1 MQQAPRNLTIDTL
14 RLLASLEV
22 IALHVNY
29 DNLPALAA
37 VAIRLQARW
46 AVPFFFIISGYF
58 LARRLSNPGRSN
70 VHSSVYR
77 FIWLFVLWSLIYVPQ
92 VISEHGVKEVFR
104 RLLFPS
110 VVYIGEYFH
119 LWFPSSLIFGFI
131 LLLFIFHYRLDRWL
145 PLICLAIMVHILL
158 AGSYNQVFALK
169 FPFDFVIARHW
180 VSIPA
185 LALGVWLFRRGP
197 LSPGL
202 AFGLAALGLV
212 LQVLEA
218 WYLQARFGIS
228 PYDHEILIGT
238 LPFAL
243 GIASLAVSSLPFS
256 EVPLLSGWGRDYS
269 LGIYLVHILIIF
281 LAGKMIEAALPLLN
295 HLALWDVLFPFVVLL
310 ICIGVLAALHRWLPP
325 VFSFLMGD
333 HLGRAN

>member
-1 MQQAPRNLTIDTL
+1 MQQASRNLSIDTL

-29 DNLPALAA
+29 DNLPAVVA
-37 VAIRLQARW
+37 VVIRLQARW
-46 AVPFFFIISGYF
+46 AVPYFFMISGYF
-58 LARRLSNPGRSN
+58 LARRLANPERSDARP
-70 VHSSVYR
+70 SIYR

-119 LWFPSSLIFGFI
+119 LWFPSSLIFGFV
-131 LLLFIFHYRLDRWL
+131 LLLFIFHYRLERWL
-145 PLICLAIMVHILL
+145 PLICLGIMVHILL
-158 AGSYNQVFALK
+158 AGSYNKVFDLK

-185 LALGVWLFRRGP
+185 LALGAWLFRRGP
-197 LSPGL
+197 LNRWL
-202 AFGLAALGLV
+202 ALGLAAGGLGL
-212 LQVLEA
+212 QALEA

-243 GIASLAVSSLPFS
+243 GIASLGVSGLRVLESP
-256 EVPLLSGWGRDYS
+256 VLSAWGKEYS
-269 LGIYLVHILIIF
+269 LGIYLAHILVIF
-281 LAGKMIEAALPLLN
+281 LAGESMRVALPSLD
-295 HLALWDVLFPFVVLL
+295 HLALWDVLRPFMILL
-310 ICIGVLAALHRWLPP
+310 LCIGLLAALRRWLRPF
-325 VFSFLMGD
+325 FSFLMGD
-333 HLGRAN
+333 HVGRAN